1 MQIKTEKR
9 MVEQLINTYIA
20 VDGKE
25 FNTMADCENYEDK
38 LQEKK
43 IKAEAEK
50 LELKELDIYPLDID
64 AQYISDAHSFAWYKV
79 NNAEEFETIL
89 KAYNMD
95 DFGYLKV
102 YPETI
107 CVEHEGAWGR
117 DAWLHKL
124 SDMKESTIYFWKKH
138 GFDVEFKEVT
148 K

>member
-1 MQIKTEKR
+1 MEIRTEKR
-9 MVEQLINTYIA
+9 VIEIEDKIYIA
-20 VDGKE
+20 EDGKE
-25 FNTMADCENYEDK
+25 FGTRADCERYEDK
-38 LQEKK
+38 LQEQKV
-43 IKAEAEK
+43 KAEAEK

-107 CVEHEGAWGR
+107 CVEHEGTWGR

-138 GFDVEFKEVT
+138 GFDVEFKEI
-148 K
+148 